1 MPLLEVR
8 QLKTYFPVRSSVLRR
23 HIDDI
28 KAVDDVS
35 FSIEAGSTV
44 GLVGESGSG
53 KSTIGKTILKLTPA
67 TSGEVRYQD
76 QDILSMSESAFRPLR
91 RQMQMIFQDP
101 FGSLN
106 PRHSV
111 GEIIGEALEIHFP
124 KMTRKDRSARVADLL
139 RQVGL
144 QPEMSARYPHEFS
157 GGQRQRIGIARA
169 LAVEPRFI
177 VCDEPVSAL
186 DVSVQAQIVNLLQD
200 LQEQL
205 GLSYLFIAH
214 DLAVVEHI
222 SDHILV
228 MYRGKI
234 VESAP
239 AERIYADPQHE
250 YTRKLLAAVPN
261 FA

>member
-1 MPLLEVR
+1 MPLLEVKN
-8 QLKTYFPVRSSVLRR
+8 LKTYFPVFGGVFRR
-23 HIDDI
+23 HVDDV
-28 KAVDDVS
+28 KAVDDLS
-35 FSIEAGSTV
+35 FSVEQGTTV

-53 KSTIGKTILKLTPA
+53 KTTIGRTILKLTPA
-67 TSGEVRYQD
+67 TSGQIFFEGRE
-76 QDILSMSESAFRPLR
+76 ILAMSEREFRPMR
-91 RQMQMIFQDP
+91 REVQMIFQDP

-106 PRHSV
+106 PRMTIFA
-111 GEIIGEALEIHFP
+111 IIGEAIEIHFP
-124 KMTRKDRSARVADLL
+124 KMNRAERRERVAELL

-144 QPEMSARYPHEFS
+144 QPEMMQRYPHEFS

-169 LAVEPRFI
+169 LAVKPKFI

-205 GLSYLFIAH
+205 GLTYLFIAH

-222 SDHILV
+222 SDQVLV

-234 VESAP
+234 VESAS
-239 AERIYADPQHE
+239 AEAIYENPQHD
-250 YTRKLLAAVPN
+250 YTKKLLAAVPQ
-261 FA
+261 FG

>member
-1 MPLLEVR
+1 MSLLAVKN
-8 QLKTYFPVRSSVLRR
+8 LKTWFPVHGGVMRR

-35 FSIEAGSTV
+35 FDIAEGTTV

-53 KSTIGKTILKLTPA
+53 KTTVGRSILRLVKPTA
-67 TSGEVRYQD
+67 GEIRYKD
-76 QDILSMSESAFRPLR
+76 ADILSMTYRQFRPLR
-91 RQMQMIFQDP
+91 REMQMIFQDP

-106 PRHSV
+106 PRMSI
-111 GEIIGEALEIHFP
+111 ESTIGEALEIHFP
-124 KMTRKDRSARVADLL
+124 EMTRADRRDRVAELL

-144 QPEMSARYPHEFS
+144 QAEVMNRFPHEFS

-169 LAVEPRFI
+169 LAVKPKFI

-200 LQEQL
+200 LQQEL
-205 GLSYLFIAH
+205 GLTYLFIAH
-214 DLAVVEHI
+214 DLALVEHI
-222 SDHILV
+222 SDHVLV

-234 VESAP
+234 VESAS
-239 AERIYADPQHE
+239 AEAIYQYPQHD
-250 YTRKLLAAVPN
+250 YTRKLLAAVPT
-261 FA
+261 FG

>member
-1 MPLLEVR
+1 MPLLEVHNLR
-8 QLKTYFPVRSSVLRR
+8 TWFPVTSGLLRR
-23 HIDDI
+23 HTDDV

-35 FSIEAGSTV
+35 FTVEEGTTV

-53 KSTIGKTILKLTPA
+53 KTTVGRTILKLTPA
-67 TSGEVRYQD
+67 TGGRISFDGR
-76 QDILSMSESAFRPLR
+76 DILPLSEREFRPLR
-91 RQMQMIFQDP
+91 REMQMIFQDP

-106 PRHSV
+106 PRLSIYAIV
-111 GEIIGEALEIHFP
+111 AEPLEIHFP
-124 KMTRKDRSARVADLL
+124 EMTRLERRERVAELL

-144 QPEMSARYPHEFS
+144 KPEMMARYPHEFS

-169 LAVEPRFI
+169 LAVKPRFI

-200 LQEQL
+200 LQEEL
-205 GLSYLFIAH
+205 GLTYLFIAH

-222 SDHILV
+222 SNHVLV

-234 VESAP
+234 VESAS
-239 AERIYADPQHE
+239 AEAIYADPQHD
-250 YTRKLLAAVPN
+250 YTKKLLAAVPKM
-261 FA
+261 A